1 MTSNRF
7 SFRTLVSLL
16 AFFSALL
23 SLSGTAVAA
32 TETSVVISQVYGGG
46 GNSGATYKND
56 FIELF
61 NQTASPVSVAGWS
74 VQYASSTGTSWQVT
88 TLPTLTLQPGQYLL
102 LQEAAERLL
111 VDERQPRVVGVGRMW
126 AAVLAYGGS
135 RVAVLSHLSAAA
147 VWDLVPWPS
156 TADVTVAERRRS
168 IGGVRV
174 HRSRSLSRD
183 DRTLDPE
190 HGLPVTTVA
199 RTLIDLADVL
209 SPHRLERIC
218 HRAEHLRL
226 LDISSS
232 PPGRRAA
239 RRLRA
244 ALATLTH
251 APPQITRSDL
261 EERFLALVASAGLP
275 RPRVNEDRGP
285 SCADFLWPELNLVV
299 ETDGARTH
307 NTDTAFH
314 ADRRRDVD
322 LKVAGLETVRFTW
335 DHIQNDPRWVERAL
349 RTLTASP
356 SLRRA

>member
-1 MTSNRF
+1 LAARQHGV
-7 SFRTLVSLL
+7 VSLRQL
-16 AFFSALL
+16 REAGLGEGAIRRRIA
-23 SLSGTAVAA
+23 SGRLHPMHRGVYAVGHA
-32 TETSVVISQVYGGG
+32 
-46 GNSGATYKND
+46 
-56 FIELF
+56 
-61 NQTASPVSVAGWS
+61 
-74 VQYASSTGTSWQVT
+74 
-88 TLPTLTLQPGQYLL
+88 
-102 LQEAAERLL
+102 
-111 VDERQPRVVGVGRMW
+111 RVVGVGRMW

-226 LDISSS
+226 LDVSSI
-232 PPGRRAA
+232 PPGRRGA

-356 SLRRA
+356 SPRRA